1 MKIGEALKQ
10 GVDIL
15 SKGESE
21 INMPLLD
28 AQILLYHITGKDRA
42 FLIAHGESIL
52 SELEIDSFFEYIN
65 KRASGFP
72 IAYITG
78 KKEFMGIEF
87 LIDEN
92 VLIPRDDT
100 EILVNCVLDIAKQYK
115 NPKILN
121 IGTGSGCIEVSLA
134 TYNNKTDIIGIE
146 KYDKAINAAQKN
158 IDRYSLGKRIKLI
171 KSDMFDMLKKN
182 KYFDIICSNPPYI
195 TKDEMENLSVD
206 VKEFEPYTALYGGED
221 GLDFYKIIAKQAKE
235 YLTSNGFLVV
245 EIGYMQKESVCDIL
259 IKNGYKNIICNKDL
273 SGYDRVIKAQ
283 YIK

>member
-1 MKIGEALKQ
+1 MKVGEALKQ
-10 GVDIL
+10 GLDIL
-15 SKGESE
+15 SKGKSE

-28 AQILLYHITGKDRA
+28 AQIILCHITGKDRA

-65 KRASGFP
+65 KRASGCP

-100 EILVNCVLDIAKQYK
+100 EILVNCVLNIAKQYK

-121 IGTGSGCIEVSLA
+121 IGTGSGCIEVAMAYYSTNA
-134 TYNNKTDIIGIE
+134 EITGIE
-146 KYDKAINAAQKN
+146 KYDRAINIAQKN
-158 IDRYSLGKRIKLI
+158 IDRYSLGKRIRLI
-171 KSDMFDMLKKN
+171 KSDMFDMLEKN

-195 TKDEMENLSVD
+195 TKHEMNELSID
-206 VKEFEPYTALYGGED
+206 VKEFEPHNALYGGED

-245 EIGYMQKESVCDIL
+245 EIGYMQKESVCDIF

-273 SGYDRVIKAQ
+273 SGFDRTITAQ
-283 YIK
+283 YKK